1 MNLANKVRQHGKCT
15 LLQGWLLI
23 TGLLLA
29 SNLFAAG
36 AQQGVLDAF
45 SWDPRKHPL
54 QLSGEWGF
62 EWQTLQPGDLWY
74 PPRPPWFEMPSTWD
88 SGGTAG
94 WNYPGRGYATFTLR
108 VANLSERYDYAILI
122 PEVSTSY
129 RLFANGRLVSEGG
142 NVSDRAE
149 HGEPY
154 NGNHLARI
162 PAPDQ
167 GQLRLILQVANF
179 DHHSG
184 GPWQSL
190 ELGIRDDMA
199 NRYFSSMVYE
209 AVIAAL
215 MVVMAIL
222 LVLEYF
228 VDPKDRSGLWLGLF
242 ALALGVRLGISGYAP
257 FYWMLDGH
265 LPWSWHMTLA
275 YITML
280 ISPVFFLGWMHASF
294 PYDLAR
300 RSAQLLSFPYLICA
314 LLCLLL
320 PPRYFTM
327 LLTFFS
333 VMVMLMVALGAF
345 FLVLISWRRR
355 HGSLLLMLGVISLGV
370 TVVHDVMLNNQL
382 IGGAP
387 WIAMGLLIFILS
399 QTSNFLSLRVMQ
411 RRQIEFLSK
420 ELSRANHELE
430 DRVELRTRDLAE
442 KAQALERANNQLQVL
457 ANVDGLTGLLNR
469 RAFIEQMKQLSELPV
484 KVALLWID
492 IDHFKGINDTY
503 GHAAGDLVLKRMGHL
518 LRNLGRDQDRSGRLG
533 GEEFA
538 LLLLDCDES
547 GAEQYAQRL
556 QMAMK
561 QMTFEHWPEL
571 KDISA
576 SIGIAIGRLGEDSW
590 EELIRNADEAMYHV
604 KRHGRDGYR
613 FS

>member
-1 MNLANKVRQHGKCT
+1 
-15 LLQGWLLI
+15 
-23 TGLLLA
+23 
-29 SNLFAAG
+29 
-36 AQQGVLDAF
+36 
-45 SWDPRKHPL
+45 
-54 QLSGEWGF
+54 
-62 EWQTLQPGDLWY
+62 
-74 PPRPPWFEMPSTWD
+74 
-88 SGGTAG
+88 
-94 WNYPGRGYATFTLR
+94 
-108 VANLSERYDYAILI
+108 
-122 PEVSTSY
+122 
-129 RLFANGRLVSEGG
+129 
-142 NVSDRAE
+142 
-149 HGEPY
+149 
-154 NGNHLARI
+154 
-162 PAPDQ
+162 
-167 GQLRLILQVANF
+167 
-179 DHHSG
+179 
-184 GPWQSL
+184 
-190 ELGIRDDMA
+190 
-199 NRYFSSMVYE
+199 
-209 AVIAAL
+209 
-215 MVVMAIL
+215 
-222 LVLEYF
+222 
-228 VDPKDRSGLWLGLF
+228 
-242 ALALGVRLGISGYAP
+242 
-257 FYWMLDGH
+257 
-265 LPWSWHMTLA
+265 
-275 YITML
+275 
-280 ISPVFFLGWMHASF
+280 
-294 PYDLAR
+294 
-300 RSAQLLSFPYLICA
+300 
-314 LLCLLL
+314 
-320 PPRYFTM
+320 
-327 LLTFFS
+327 
-333 VMVMLMVALGAF
+333 VALGAF
-345 FLVLISWRRR
+345 FLMLISWRRR